1 MQRRVRRNAQRLE
14 EGTGATAGVPKGQY
28 FKLLTLDAI
37 VKVVVNSREMHALYP
52 FRSDIQCGCANAGF
66 RAQKRKR
73 LRKFF
78 VQGFRSKRAILVPP
92 ESGAVNVP
100 LRSLRDPNFHGLS
113 QP

>member
-1 MQRRVRRNAQRLE
+1 M
-14 EGTGATAGVPKGQY
+14 
-28 FKLLTLDAI
+28 
-37 VKVVVNSREMHALYP
+37 NSREMHALYP

-66 RAQKRKR
+66 RTQKRKR

-92 ESGAVNVP
+92 KRSAINVP

-113 QP
+113 AVATSQPR